1 MLRRFIFKSVALASP
16 FLAAAAMIVVVDP
29 YNFWRVIHV
38 VPDDIKMK
46 TSVALNPCIWRMLEY
61 RRSPRPNILLGDS
74 RMGALSQDEVSRVSE
89 QPYANL
95 YYGGASL
102 NEMIDTFWYAAS
114 LTKLQNVYMGI
125 NFTLYNDYNY
135 TARTET
141 VRAMLENPLLYFTNR
156 SVLKAAYYNTQMA
169 LGSADPRIG
178 VPTVDRDRFWQQTLN
193 SGYYRQYVYPV
204 RYRKQLSSIAD
215 YCRNNSIRLHFIIF
229 PQHVDMQARINHFHL
244 QEEYGKYKRDL
255 AEFGATYDYDYK
267 NELTVK
273 AEDYRDPIHFT
284 PRVTSVLIREIW
296 SGPMDIG
303 QQIRRQATREGGAPL
318 TPRVHIDGTS
328 GFLALLGSF
337 RRSLE

>member
-1 MLRRFIFKSVALASP
+1 MLRRFILKALALAGP
-16 FLAAAAMIVVVDP
+16 FLVVAAMIVVIDP
-29 YNFWRVIHV
+29 YNFWRVSRAI
-38 VPDDIKMK
+38 PDDIKIK
-46 TSVALNPCIWRMLEY
+46 TSIALNPCIWRMIEY

-74 RMGALSQDEVSRVSE
+74 RMGALSQDEVSGVSK

-141 VRAMLENPLLYFTNR
+141 VQALFDNPLLYFTNR
-156 SVLKAAYYNTQMA
+156 SVLKAAYYNAQMA
-169 LGSADPRIG
+169 LGGTDPKIG
-178 VPTVDRDRFWQQTLN
+178 VPTVNRDLFWQQTLS

-204 RYRKQLSSIAD
+204 RYRKRLRSIAD
-215 YCRNNSIRLHFIIF
+215 YCRKNSIRLHFIIF
-229 PQHVDMQARINHFHL
+229 PQHIDMQARISHFHL
-244 QEEYGKYKRDL
+244 QDEYDKYKREL

-267 NELTVK
+267 NELTIN
-273 AEDYRDPIHFT
+273 ANDYRDPIHFT

-296 SGPMDIG
+296 SGPMKIG
-303 QQIRRQATREGGAPL
+303 QQIRWQTSRQYVAPL
-318 TPRVHIDGTS
+318 TNVST
-328 GFLALLGSF
+328 
-337 RRSLE
+337 LEGANTF